1 MGGGGPDKSSSSKHD
16 TAKAI
21 KHGDIRQVRVC
32 SSAPL
37 WCQLPPPCMSNC
49 PARATRARKR
59 PATCLSAPRRAPT
72 AHGAARTFLRALGG
86 ALCAPADRI
95 LPHLATAG
103 SPLVDGRHG
112 RQEGRPGA
120 CISHSTGHRPSL
132 ARGWLPFPARP
143 LRGPCAAAARHL
155 RGTCAARSG
164 VGWEAHLCCV
174 FARERR
180 ARRARSRQRADG
192 SCQGAIRRG
201 QLLLCKRE
209 MMAPL
214 GRATTLWSGKTR
226 QVSSVAHIVTTAR
239 IDRRGADG
247 MPSLCGSQCA
257 QRHTPLSPR
266 VRKLTTPPSALVP
279 GCHCAGRA

>member
-120 CISHSTGHRPSL
+120 CISHNTGHRPSNTRMV
-132 ARGWLPFPARP
+132 ALPCAAPARP
-143 LRGPCAAAARHL
+143 LRGPCAAPARQLRGEVGGWGGRRIYVVFLRVKGAREGRGRGSVQTAAAR
-155 RGTCAARSG
+155 ARNPT
-164 VGWEAHLCCV
+164 W
-174 FARERR
+174 
-180 ARRARSRQRADG
+180 
-192 SCQGAIRRG
+192 
-201 QLLLCKRE
+201 
-209 MMAPL
+209 P
-214 GRATTLWSGKTR
+214 TTF
-226 QVSSVAHIVTTAR
+226 
-239 IDRRGADG
+239 
-247 MPSLCGSQCA
+247 M
-257 QRHTPLSPR
+257 
-266 VRKLTTPPSALVP
+266 
-279 GCHCAGRA
+279 

>member
-37 WCQLPPPCMSNC
+37 WCQLPPPCTSNC

-120 CISHSTGHRPSL
+120 CISHSTGTDPLSRADGCPSL
-132 ARGWLPFPARP
+132 RGPCAAPARP
-143 LRGPCAAAARHL
+143 LRGSCAV
-155 RGTCAARSG
+155 RSG
-164 VGWEAHLCCV
+164 VGWESHLCCV

-192 SCQGAIRRG
+192 SCQGP
-201 QLLLCKRE
+201 Q
-209 MMAPL
+209 
-214 GRATTLWSGKTR
+214 SD
-226 QVSSVAHIVTTAR
+226 VANYF
-239 IDRRGADG
+239 
-247 MPSLCGSQCA
+247 M
-257 QRHTPLSPR
+257 
-266 VRKLTTPPSALVP
+266 
-279 GCHCAGRA
+279 

>member
-72 AHGAARTFLRALGG
+72 AHGAARTFLRTLGG

-143 LRGPCAAAARHL
+143 LRGPCAAPARQL
-155 RGTCAARSG
+155 RGEVGGWVGVASMLCFCA
-164 VGWEAHLCCV
+164 
-174 FARERR
+174 
-180 ARRARSRQRADG
+180 
-192 SCQGAIRRG
+192 
-201 QLLLCKRE
+201 
-209 MMAPL
+209 
-214 GRATTLWSGKTR
+214 
-226 QVSSVAHIVTTAR
+226 
-239 IDRRGADG
+239 
-247 MPSLCGSQCA
+247 
-257 QRHTPLSPR
+257 
-266 VRKLTTPPSALVP
+266 
-279 GCHCAGRA
+279 